1 MNHKK
6 KNKKKLASFTCS
18 WVCLLY
24 LRVVPPHFIQHFEEV
39 QLSLVTVGQSLQD
52 LVKPESNQTQVRP
65 AALQSLHVHSEHK
78 KQLN

>member
-1 MNHKK
+1 MSH
-6 KNKKKLASFTCS
+6 
-18 WVCLLY
+18 CLLY

-52 LVKPESNQTQVRP
+52 LVKPESNQMQVRP
-65 AALQSLHVHSEHK
+65 AALQSLHVHEHK

>member
-6 KNKKKLASFTCS
+6 KKKLASFTCS